1 MGLYGWG
8 LTFLLLII
16 VVFITAAI
24 MKWFQSAVTSVP
36 KSRRKDEEDN
46 G

>member
-1 MGLYGWG
+1 MGRNGWL
-8 LTFLLLII
+8 LTLFLLI
-16 VVFITAAI
+16 VVVLITAAI
-24 MKWFQSAVTSVP
+24 MKWFQNAVTSVP